1 MLKLLES
8 DNAKSIIVSAIETI
22 RTYYSS
28 ITVPLVTVASPNLIT
43 RAPKTVISGIKV
55 AESQLE
61 PNIEDLSTAIV

>member
-28 ITVPLVTVASPNLIT
+28 ITVPLVTVGSPNLIT
-43 RAPKTVISGIKV
+43 RAPKTVIGGIKV

>member
-28 ITVPLVTVASPNLIT
+28 ITVPLVTVGSPNLIT